1 MQNEWTEANNSI
13 WINAV
18 FEIWKPKIN
27 KYVRDNIKRI
37 ADDVDTFTK
46 EQIFDIIEDWNE
58 LWLWADKIASNIS
71 GKFDEFKNIRSL
83 RIARTEITRAS
94 NEASEQAYIES
105 WVVEWKQW
113 LAELDDRTSEICQ
126 ELDWKIVPWWW
137 LFAKKGEVVWWV
149 VLDYEDLPHC
159 PAHVNCRSTIIPILI
174 DN

>member
-18 FEIWKPKIN
+18 FQVWKPKLN
-27 KYVRDNIKRI
+27 KYIRDNIKRI

-46 EQIFDIIEDWNE
+46 EQIFDIIEQWNE

-71 GKFDEFKNIRSL
+71 GKFDEFKKIRSL
-83 RIARTEITRAS
+83 RIARTEITTAS

-105 WVVEWKQW
+105 WVVAYKEF
-113 LAELDDRTSEICQ
+113 LAEIDDRTSDICQ
-126 ELDWKIVPWWW
+126 SLNWKRFKLWEPIFEKWQTIAWYTN
-137 LFAKKGEVVWWV
+137 
-149 VLDYEDLPHC
+149 DYETAMHPSLHPH
-159 PAHVNCRSTIIPILI
+159 CRSTIIPVLI